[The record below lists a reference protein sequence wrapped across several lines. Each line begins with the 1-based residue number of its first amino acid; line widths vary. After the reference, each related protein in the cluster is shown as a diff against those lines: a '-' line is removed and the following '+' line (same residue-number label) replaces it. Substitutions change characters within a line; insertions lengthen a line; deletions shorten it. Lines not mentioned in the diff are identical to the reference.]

1 MEVIGIIGTISI
13 FYLLRVFFDKNYSKS
28 FWGVCVDV
36 GITVFII
43 LLLQYIIKWFI
54 N

>member
-1 MEVIGIIGTISI
+1 MEVIGVIGAISI
-13 FYLLRVFFDKNYSKS
+13 FYLLRVLLDKNYSKS
-28 FWGVCVDV
+28 FWVVCVDV

-43 LLLQYIIKWFI
+43 LLLQYIINCFI